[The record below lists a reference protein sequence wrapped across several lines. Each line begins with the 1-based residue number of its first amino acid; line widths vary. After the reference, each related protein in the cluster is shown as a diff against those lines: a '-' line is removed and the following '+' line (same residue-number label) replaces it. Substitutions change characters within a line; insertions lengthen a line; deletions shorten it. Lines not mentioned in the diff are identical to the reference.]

1 MVQARPVAIATRKEA
16 EGQKLGVVANL
27 NDQAVDAAER
37 TEQEIRRRQGTPP
50 ALLHR
55 DNTRVIDT
63 APPEEQPAPSSP
75 R

>member
-1 MVQARPVAIATRKEA
+1 MAIATRKEA

-50 ALLHR
+50 ALLRR
-55 DNTRVIDT
+55 DNTPVTDT
-63 APPEEQPAPSSP
+63 APPQEQPAPGMP